1 MLYDSVDE
9 LMEAKP
15 NPLSEDILDALLS
28 NGLDLHEIALRAIS
42 NAYSSSQ
49 KEENQG
55 TCAIIINIGKS
66 EGANV
71 RDVLKLA
78 TSNRVVDGEQ
88 IGNETLLLHCTNK

>member
-1 MLYDSVDE
+1 M
-9 LMEAKP
+9 K
-15 NPLSEDILDALLS
+15 
-28 NGLDLHEIALRAIS
+28 LHLGQYPMQA
-42 NAYSSSQ
+42 Q
-49 KEENQG
+49 FPKEENQG

-88 IGNETLLLHCTNK
+88 IGKVNLFARMAVIEVPVEIANDLARNIQ